1 MTALIIVRFALCWLV
16 LAITSATDLL
26 HRRIPNAVTLPAVAV
41 GLILTA
47 VCKENLLFV
56 VAVIIGLFFVG
67 MLGIFGSGDLKL
79 MMAITSLCGVIPM
92 LMCVSIASVGV
103 LTVELFRNPR
113 QAVQTLKEG
122 LGLLTGRT
130 KPDEQGRRIPFA
142 PYLLFGFTLW
152 LTVYSFI

>member
-1 MTALIIVRFALCWLV
+1 MTTLIIARLALCWLMLV
-16 LAITSATDLL
+16 VTSATDLL

-56 VAVIIGLFFVG
+56 VAVIIGLFFIG

-79 MMAITSLCGVIPM
+79 MMAITVLCGVIPM
-92 LMCVSIASVGV
+92 LMCVGIASVGV
-103 LTVELFRNPR
+103 LALELLRNPR
-113 QAVQTLKEG
+113 QAVQTVREG
-122 LGLLTGRT
+122 IGLLTGRT
-130 KPDEQGRRIPFA
+130 KSNVQGRRIPFA

-152 LTVYSFI
+152 LTVYMFI